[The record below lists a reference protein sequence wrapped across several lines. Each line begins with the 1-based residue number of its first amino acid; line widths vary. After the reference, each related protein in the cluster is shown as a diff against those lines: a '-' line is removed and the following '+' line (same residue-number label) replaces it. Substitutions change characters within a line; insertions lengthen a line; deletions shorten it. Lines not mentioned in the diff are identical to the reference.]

1 MPVQNDLVKNLE
13 LAFQAVG
20 TDVKKLLAQDG
31 NLETLTTT
39 QKASLVLA
47 INELDAAVKKIDVK
61 SVIDDNANDATHA
74 WSAQKVANEI
84 LAKSNALKSELLG
97 GAGEAYDTLKELA
110 DLITTNKDAI
120 DALKEVAAGHVR
132 FDQKQTLEEG
142 QKTQA
147 RENIGAASTA
157 EVQAAQSKA
166 DAADQKATTNATS
179 IGTLTALKTTE
190 KTNLVGAVNEVKT
203 QADKGVTDAAAAKKT
218 AAAADAAAKAADTKA
233 QQGITAAGAADAK
246 AQKAQTAVDALKT
259 AVGDT
264 TKDFAEVYTTARNG
278 AAAA

>member
-20 TDVKKLLAQDG
+20 ADVKKLLAQDG

-84 LAKSNALKSELLG
+84 LTKSNALKDELLG
-97 GAGEAYDTLKELA
+97 GAGEAYNTLKELA

-157 EVQAAQSKA
+157 EVQAA
-166 DAADQKATTNATS
+166 
-179 IGTLTALKTTE
+179 
-190 KTNLVGAVNEVKT
+190 
-203 QADKGVTDAAAAKKT
+203 
-218 AAAADAAAKAADTKA
+218 DTKA

-264 TKDFAEVYTTARNG
+264 TKNFAEVYTTARNG
-278 AAAA
+278 AAA